1 MVDDD
6 TAGIGK
12 ANKDVEMETDETDCQ
27 IPRVCWAARSRT
39 VTLPLSPTK

>member
-12 ANKDVEMETDETDCQ
+12 ADKDVKL
-27 IPRVCWAARSRT
+27 RSRT
-39 VTLPLSPTK
+39 VTLPLSPIK